1 MAVKTITVT
10 TKAYHTLKIL
20 KEPKE
25 SFSDVI
31 LRVAG
36 KRSLLDFI
44 GILSDESAEKMKKA
58 IRESRKRHAEV
69 HKKRMDAVIKAFKN
83 NGPV

>member
-10 TKAYHTLKIL
+10 TKAYHTLKAM

-31 LRVAG
+31 LRVAS
-36 KRSLLDFI
+36 KRSLREFI
-44 GILSDESAEKMKKA
+44 GCISGETAEKMKKA
-58 IRESRKRHAEV
+58 IKESRARHVEV
-69 HKKRMDAVIKAFKN
+69 HKKRMDVVRRAFRE
-83 NGPV
+83 